1 MGGGNILTVKN
12 LIKILLLVTATIL
25 IQLEVIREKGR
36 WVAGGNLVF
45 PILLAALLWW
55 NWFFKKKLK

>member
-1 MGGGNILTVKN
+1 MLTVKN
-12 LIKILLLVTATIL
+12 LIKILLLVTATVL
-25 IQLEVIREKGR
+25 IQLEVIREKGQ

-45 PILLAALLWW
+45 PILLAVLLWW

>member
-1 MGGGNILTVKN
+1 MLTVKN
-12 LIKILLLVTATIL
+12 LIKILVLVTMTVL

-45 PILLAALLWW
+45 PILLAVLLWW

>member
-1 MGGGNILTVKN
+1 MLKARN
-12 LIKILLLVTATIL
+12 LIKIIFLITMTVLV
-25 IQLEVIREKGR
+25 QLEVIREKGR

-45 PILLAALLWW
+45 PILLAVLLWW

>member
-1 MGGGNILTVKN
+1 MLTVKN
-12 LIKILLLVTATIL
+12 LIKILLLVTATVL
-25 IQLEVIREKGR
+25 IQLEVIREKRR

-45 PILLAALLWW
+45 PILLAVLLWW

>member
-1 MGGGNILTVKN
+1 MLTVKN
-12 LIKILLLVTATIL
+12 LIKILLLVTATVL

-36 WVAGGNLVF
+36 WVAGENLVF
-45 PILLAALLWW
+45 PILLAVLLWW